1 MQSISSLLFTK
12 RIKVREKN
20 MKSMGCWV
28 PSGTFVFEY
37 LRVNEKLYRY
47 NFLWPDQS
55 TTLKFFGR
63 SLFLLSLLTYQIPQ
77 FMHSA
82 INYQQQKITIHS
94 AIENLL
100 GTFLTFNLFIRY
112 VLHMQHQETF
122 KYIHVVLTKH
132 LSDCDNYQEK
142 LVMERIFSSKT
153 RHLQKIM
160 IFFWTLLSMFI
171 LVSAPI
177 PALINAITKKETLT
191 KQLCFPAEYFVDF
204 DSYFWLLYIHQL
216 ICIFFQCLTA
226 NAFDI
231 TYANNAHY
239 IAAMFGVISYRLNRL
254 NRFTRNPQLTSRQRD
269 EYIGRELLEIIDKHN
284 RVIDVTA
291 KINRAYAPMKMFS
304 LMAMLMLIGEVG
316 FMLAIDFGNVMTHM
330 RFFIALAGLLLYLRF
345 ICWPGQT
352 LIDASLSVFY
362 SSYMNDWYLFTPK
375 LRYLVRG
382 IMWRAS
388 KPCVIT
394 AGPFAVISSETFYWV
409 IKSSYSY
416 MSFLMKMDGES
427 F

>member
-304 LMAMLMLIGEVG
+304 LMAMLMLIGELHERLVPVHAEAALPG
-316 FMLAIDFGNVMTHM
+316 ARHNVASLEAM
-330 RFFIALAGLLLYLRF
+330 RHHRGSLRRHQFRDLLL
-345 ICWPGQT
+345 GH
-352 LIDASLSVFY
+352 
-362 SSYMNDWYLFTPK
+362 
-375 LRYLVRG
+375 
-382 IMWRAS
+382 
-388 KPCVIT
+388 
-394 AGPFAVISSETFYWV
+394 
-409 IKSSYSY
+409 
-416 MSFLMKMDGES
+416 
-427 F
+427 